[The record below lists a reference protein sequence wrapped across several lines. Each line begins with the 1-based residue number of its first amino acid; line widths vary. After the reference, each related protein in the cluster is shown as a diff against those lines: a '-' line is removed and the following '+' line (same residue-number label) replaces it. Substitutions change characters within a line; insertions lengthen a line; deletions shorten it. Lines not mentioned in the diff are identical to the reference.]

1 MNMSNGRLYE
11 QFMTNDD
18 VILQAEVEFGKTI
31 PTDFDVDKEKL
42 LACFDTAVLSNKRI
56 WLVSIQGIPN
66 SV

>member
-1 MNMSNGRLYE
+1 
-11 QFMTNDD
+11 MTNDD